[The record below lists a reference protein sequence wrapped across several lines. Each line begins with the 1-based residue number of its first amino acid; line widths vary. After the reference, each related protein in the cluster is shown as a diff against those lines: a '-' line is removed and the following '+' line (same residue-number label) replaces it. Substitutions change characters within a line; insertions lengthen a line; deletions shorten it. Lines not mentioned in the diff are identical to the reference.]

1 MKPTFIIVILFLSF
15 QSKCQ
20 IKNGYY
26 EHWANDTLVER
37 ILIDHDSS
45 FQHYIFCNGRRY
57 FGKGTMRIDNNTLNF
72 IYQNTPVSKFYLC
85 RVDFGTNGDSLKA
98 IKVAIDKSHFSG
110 DFPVCNNTFINGNK
124 DTILFT
130 DKICFNKRINFKNV
144 QIIIHCGSVKQSVNL
159 GSNFTNAEITL
170 ELDDVTNVGILQQ
183 TVSFKISSIEKRKFV
198 LLDKSNELLIYKRS
212 SKGARDFYKYITI
225 VRLNPD
231 FHFPI

>member
-1 MKPTFIIVILFLSF
+1 MKQTFIIVILFLSF
-15 QSKCQ
+15 QSECQ

-37 ILIDHDSS
+37 ILIDHDSC

-57 FGKGTMRIDNNTLNF
+57 LGKGTIKIENNTLNF

-85 RVDFGTNGDSLKA
+85 RIDFGTKGDSLKA
-98 IKVAIDKSHFSG
+98 INVKIDKSHFSG
-110 DFPVCNNTFINGNK
+110 DFPMCNNTFINGNK

-144 QIIIHCGSVKQSVNL
+144 QIIIHCGSLNQSVNL
-159 GSNFTNAEITL
+159 GSNFTNAIITL
-170 ELDDVTNVGILQQ
+170 ELDNVTNIEILPQ
-183 TVSFKISSIEKRKFV
+183 TVSFQICSIEKRKFI

-212 SKGARDFYKYITI
+212 NKGEREFYKY
-225 VRLNPD
+225 LNLAD
-231 FHFPI
+231 EFEIAF